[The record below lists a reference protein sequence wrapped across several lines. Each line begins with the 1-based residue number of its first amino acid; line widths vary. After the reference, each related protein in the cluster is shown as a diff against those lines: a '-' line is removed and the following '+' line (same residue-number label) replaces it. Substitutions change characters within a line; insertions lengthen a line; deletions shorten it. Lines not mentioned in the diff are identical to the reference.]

1 MCNLHVA
8 WRLLYGTAMT
18 TPTTADT
25 TQQQRPEALYADP
38 RTVLVIPV
46 GEDDEPVCSAVRD
59 RVPASCVRL
68 DGDSAISL
76 LRSDPFAVTA
86 VVLSG
91 DGASP
96 VTTSVLEAIKGVAP
110 RVPVVFLDERE
121 TADSE
126 KTMRRAGIHYYS
138 HLPANLDEIAA
149 VLAHLAEAPREVP
162 VCSGHRN

>member
-1 MCNLHVA
+1 MS
-8 WRLLYGTAMT
+8 TQT
-18 TPTTADT
+18 TTDS
-25 TQQQRPEALYADP
+25 TQRQESQALYADP
-38 RTVLVIPV
+38 RTVLVVPI
-46 GEDDEPVCSAVRD
+46 GDIEEPICHEVRE
-59 RVPASCVRL
+59 RVPASCVLL

-76 LRSDPFAVTA
+76 LRSDPFSVTA

-96 VTTSVLEAIKGVAP
+96 MTTSTLEAIKNVAP
-110 RVPVVFLDERE
+110 RVPIVFLDERE

-138 HLPANLDEIAA
+138 HLPANLEEIAA

-162 VCSGHRN
+162 AWSGHRP

>member
-1 MCNLHVA
+1 MSA
-8 WRLLYGTAMT
+8 Q
-18 TPTTADT
+18 TTADSAQRQQ
-25 TQQQRPEALYADP
+25 TQALYANP
-38 RTVLVIPV
+38 RTVLVVPI
-46 GEDDEPVCSAVRD
+46 GDNDEPVCREVRQ

-68 DGDSAISL
+68 DGESAISL
-76 LRSDPFAVTA
+76 LRSDPFSVTA

-96 VTTSVLEAIKGVAP
+96 MTTSILEAIKNVAP
-110 RVPVVFLDERE
+110 RVPIVFLDERK

-138 HLPANLDEIAA
+138 HLPANLEEIAA

-162 VCSGHRN
+162 EWSGHRS

>member
-1 MCNLHVA
+1 MSA
-8 WRLLYGTAMT
+8 Q
-18 TPTTADT
+18 TTAYSAQRQQ
-25 TQQQRPEALYADP
+25 TQALYANP
-38 RTVLVIPV
+38 RTVLVVPI
-46 GEDDEPVCSAVRD
+46 GDNDEPVCHEVRQ

-68 DGDSAISL
+68 DGESAISL
-76 LRSDPFAVTA
+76 LRSDPFSVTA

-96 VTTSVLEAIKGVAP
+96 MTTSILEAIKNVAP
-110 RVPVVFLDERE
+110 RVPIVFLDERK

-138 HLPANLDEIAA
+138 HLPANLEEIAA

-162 VCSGHRN
+162 EWSGHRS

>member
-1 MCNLHVA
+1 MS
-8 WRLLYGTAMT
+8 TQ
-18 TPTTADT
+18 TTADST
-25 TQQQRPEALYADP
+25 SRQQAQALYANP
-38 RTVLVIPV
+38 RTVLVVPI
-46 GEDDEPVCSAVRD
+46 GENDEPVCREVRQ
-59 RVPASCVRL
+59 RVPASCVSL

-76 LRSDPFAVTA
+76 LRSDPFSITA

-96 VTTSVLEAIKGVAP
+96 MTTSILKAIKNVAP
-110 RVPVVFLDERE
+110 RVPIVFLDERE

-126 KTMRRAGIHYYS
+126 KIMRRAGIHYYS

-162 VCSGHRN
+162 GWSGHRPLPE

>member
-1 MCNLHVA
+1 MS
-8 WRLLYGTAMT
+8 
-18 TPTTADT
+18 TPTTTDAA
-25 TQQQRPEALYADP
+25 QQQQPRALYADP
-38 RTVLVIPV
+38 RTVLVVPI
-46 GEDDEPVCSAVRD
+46 GDNDEPVCSEVRQ

-76 LRSDPFAVTA
+76 LRSDPFSVTA

-96 VTTSVLEAIKGVAP
+96 MTTSTLEALKKVAP
-110 RVPVVFLDERE
+110 RVPIVFLDERE

-162 VCSGHRN
+162 SWSGRRN

>member
-1 MCNLHVA
+1 MSA
-8 WRLLYGTAMT
+8 Q
-18 TPTTADT
+18 TTADSAQRQQ
-25 TQQQRPEALYADP
+25 TQALYANP
-38 RTVLVIPV
+38 RTVLVVPI
-46 GEDDEPVCSAVRD
+46 GDNDEPVCREVRQ

-68 DGDSAISL
+68 DGESAISL
-76 LRSDPFAVTA
+76 LRSDPFSVTA

-96 VTTSVLEAIKGVAP
+96 MTTSILEAIKNVAP
-110 RVPVVFLDERE
+110 RVPIVFLDERK

-138 HLPANLDEIAA
+138 HLPANLEEIAA

-162 VCSGHRN
+162 EWPGHRS